1 MYTIF
6 FWWSCLLWVI
16 HRCGVKGE
24 KPRWSQR
31 QSFIQETSLSLLQCR
46 LNTELQAFS
55 NSKETLPVSGSIMLN
70 KILEYNWQGQKKKP
84 TSIWNYKVSCFSKIQ
99 PTPHSPASWM
109 KLECLEKKTRVSLF
123 CPKAFTLDFCL
134 YQNKKTK
141 QNKTQQPQF
150 SNGTC
155 CEPFSR
161 HLLLHS
167 PTAGNTCKSTLQ
179 AAWHLLS
186 P

>member
-70 KILEYNWQGQKKKP
+70 KTLEYNWQGQKNP
-84 TSIWNYKVSCFSKIQ
+84 NIIWNYKVSCFSKIQ

-109 KLECLEKKTRVSLF
+109 KLEYLENKTRISFF
-123 CPKAFTLDFCL
+123 CPNALTLNFCL
-134 YQNKKTK
+134 YQGKK
-141 QNKTQQPQF
+141 KTQQPHF
-150 SNGTC
+150 LNDTC

-161 HLLLHS
+161 HLFSCFCTSIQLV
-167 PTAGNTCKSTLQ
+167 TLANPHTQ
-179 AAWHLLS
+179 AAWHLLF